1 MNSPK
6 TKTQQHRTKVKN
18 LSALLA
24 IGLAVVTLLQA
35 GTIKSEK
42 ASREMSIM
50 EAELIAEVDQWF
62 AEEEQTL
69 EEELL
74 FEAEVQE
81 ETFKVFDAEGNLV
94 AEGNPQENNEL
105 RKLVNQAEF
114 MSDFS
119 GTQYYSL
126 TK

>member
-6 TKTQQHRTKVKN
+6 NKTQQQRTKVKN

-35 GTIKSEK
+35 GTVKSEK
-42 ASREMSIM
+42 AAMEMSIM

-62 AEEEQTL
+62 AEEEMTV
-69 EEELL
+69 EEEMF
-74 FEAEVQE
+74 FEAEAEE
-81 ETFKVFDAEGNLV
+81 ETFKVFDTEGNLL
-94 AEGNPQENNEL
+94 AEGNPQENEEL
-105 RKLVNQAEF
+105 RKLVNQSEF
-114 MSDFS
+114 MSEFA
-119 GTQYYSL
+119 GEQYYSL

>member
-6 TKTQQHRTKVKN
+6 NKTQQQRTKVKN
-18 LSALLA
+18 FSALLA

-35 GTIKSEK
+35 GTVKSEK
-42 ASREMSIM
+42 AAMEMSIM

-62 AEEEQTL
+62 AEEEMTV
-69 EEELL
+69 EEEMF
-74 FEAEVQE
+74 FEAVAQE
-81 ETFKVFDAEGNLV
+81 ETFKVFDSEGNLL
-94 AEGNPQENNEL
+94 AEGNPQENEEL

-114 MSDFS
+114 MSEFS
-119 GTQYYSL
+119 GAQYYSL